1 MAKTAVLAKV
11 ERLVVG
17 GRYRNRRGDYM
28 VRSVGP
34 EMVEVEYADGE
45 KAVLNKKVQERILRN
60 TELEAKLE
68 AEIKWELEHPREQF
82 KGLAE
87 YICSF
92 CSRPGDNTKCK
103 MSSECKEKNAKLGC
117 SAPLQKKTAW
127 WEKEDEKVSS
137 KESHMKAWMEKKA
150 KTLEEMTLEEIK
162 AEIARLEAL

>member
-1 MAKTAVLAKV
+1 MAKTKVLINT

-17 GRYRNRRGDYM
+17 GRYSNRRGDYV

-34 EMVEVEYADGE
+34 EVVEVEYEDGE
-45 KAVLNKKVQERILRN
+45 KATLNKKIQERIVRN
-60 TELEAKLE
+60 TEMEAKLE
-68 AEIKWELEHPREQF
+68 VEIKWELEHPREQF

-103 MSSECKEKNAKLGC
+103 MSAECKEQNRKLGC
-117 SAPLQKKTAW
+117 SSPVVLDKRKW
-127 WEKEDEKVSS
+127 WEEENEKPKEV
-137 KESHMKAWMEKKA
+137 HLKAWTEKKA
-150 KTLEEMTLEEIK
+150 KALEDMTREELK